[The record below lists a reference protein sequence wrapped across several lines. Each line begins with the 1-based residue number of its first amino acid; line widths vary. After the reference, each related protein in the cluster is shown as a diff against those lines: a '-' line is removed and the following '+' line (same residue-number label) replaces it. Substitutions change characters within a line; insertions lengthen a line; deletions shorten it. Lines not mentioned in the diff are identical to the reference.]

1 MHGSRH
7 FTRQS
12 KPWRGTLSGACATL
26 VGIGLA
32 RFAYTPLLPAII
44 DAHWFSPSS
53 STYLGAANLTGYL
66 AGALL
71 ARPLA
76 LRIPTP
82 IILRGMMLLAT
93 AAFFAC
99 AFRSHFVWFFGWRLA
114 SGFSGGA
121 LMILAAPTVLP
132 HVPQLRRGLASGA
145 IFAGIGVGIVVSGT
159 LMPLL
164 LRQGLTQAWVGLG
177 VIALILT
184 VIAWPGWPSAALA
197 PVSHPYP
204 GKAVQPVTRL
214 RMLYAEY
221 ALAALGLV
229 PHMIFLVDFIARGLG
244 QGLDAGAQYWV
255 LFGLGAMV
263 GPILSGHLADR
274 AGYGPALRWAYLMQA
289 VAVALPAFCSG
300 PVCLIVS
307 SVMVGAFTPGI
318 VPLVLGR
325 VHELLPR
332 DPFAQRS
339 GWTAATT
346 SFALSQAVAAYGLS
360 FLFAE
365 TGGNHP
371 LLFIIGAGALASALA
386 IDLTAALAREPRRE
400 MV

>member
-1 MHGSRH
+1 M
-7 FTRQS
+7 T
-12 KPWRGTLSGACATL
+12 
-26 VGIGLA
+26 
-32 RFAYTPLLPAII
+32 
-44 DAHWFSPSS
+44 
-53 STYLGAANLTGYL
+53 
-66 AGALL
+66 
-71 ARPLA
+71 
-76 LRIPTP
+76 
-82 IILRGMMLLAT
+82 LLAT

-114 SGFSGGA
+114 SGISGGA

-132 HVPQLRRGLASGA
+132 HVPQHRRGLASGA

-159 LMPLL
+159 LVPLL

-255 LFGLGAMV
+255 F
-263 GPILSGHLADR
+263 
-274 AGYGPALRWAYLMQA
+274 
-289 VAVALPAFCSG
+289 
-300 PVCLIVS
+300 
-307 SVMVGAFTPGI
+307 
-318 VPLVLGR
+318 
-325 VHELLPR
+325 
-332 DPFAQRS
+332 
-339 GWTAATT
+339 
-346 SFALSQAVAAYGLS
+346 
-360 FLFAE
+360 
-365 TGGNHP
+365 
-371 LLFIIGAGALASALA
+371 SALA
-386 IDLTAALAREPRRE
+386 LWLDLS
-400 MV
+400 